1 MSHERIVRA
10 GKHLLELTDDILNL
24 SKIEAGR
31 IELDMRSIDIAELS
45 NEVEMTVHPLAEQK
59 GNEFEISYDVAVGA
73 VQGDLLRVRQAT
85 STW

>member
-10 GKHLLELTDDILNL
+10 GKHLLELTDDILDL

-45 NEVEMTVHPLAEQK
+45 NEVEMTVRPLAEQK
-59 GNEFEISYDVAVGA
+59 GNELEISYDVAVGA